1 MIQNISPSAD
11 AFLAAVNQLQAKVER
26 AQEEIGSGLRVNKP
40 SDDPS
45 VVSDILQINSSLSR
59 NTQIGQNL
67 GNVTAEVSG
76 AEQALSGAVST
87 LDNVA
92 TLLGSQGANFNRTAS
107 DRAEIAAQIQDQLQ
121 NLIGD
126 ANTSVG
132 NRFVFS
138 GDADQTTPYALDL
151 TTANGTTPYAGSAAT
166 RQVEDPRG
174 GAFSVSQSAQQIFD
188 APGASVF
195 AAVNA
200 IRVALLANDQ
210 AGITTGL
217 ADLKTAQD
225 SLNSSLSY
233 YGSIQNQVADASA
246 ATTTIGLQLAS
257 NLSAVRDA
265 DAVAVASDLTTAQ
278 LQLQA
283 AFSARAKFPSTSLFN
298 FLA

>member
-11 AFLAAVNQLQAKVER
+11 SFLAAINQLQANIQR
-26 AQEEIGSGLRVNKP
+26 AQAQIGSGLRVNKP

-45 VVSDILQINSSLSR
+45 VVSDILQINSSLAR

-67 GNVTAEVSG
+67 SNVAAEVNG
-76 AEQALSGAVST
+76 AEAALSSSVST
-87 LDNVA
+87 LDIV
-92 TLLGSQGANFNRTAS
+92 TTLGSQGANFNRTAA
-107 DRAEIAAQIQDQLQ
+107 DRAEAAVEIQDQLQ

-138 GDADQTTPYALDL
+138 GDSDQTAPYALDL
-151 TTANGTTPYAGSAAT
+151 TTTNGTTPYAGTPAT

-174 GAFSVSQSAQQIFD
+174 GSFAVSQTAQQIFD

-195 AAVNA
+195 GAVNA
-200 IRVALLANDQ
+200 VRVALLANDQ
-210 AGITTGL
+210 AGIATAL
-217 ADLKTAQD
+217 ANLKTAQD
-225 SLNSSLSY
+225 SLNGSLAY
-233 YGSIQNQVADASA
+233 YGGVQNQVADATA
-246 ATTTIGLQLAS
+246 ATSSIGLQLTA

-265 DAVAVASDLTTAQ
+265 DVVAVASDLTTAQ

-283 AFSARAKFPSTSLFN
+283 AFSARAKYPATSLFN